1 MPEGLLA
8 ALALPGLWG
17 LLATVTLAGVVF
29 GFAGFGAALVFL
41 PVAVALVPPE
51 LAVAAFSLSAL
62 SSLVTVVPRAWTS
75 IDRRAVGV
83 LLIAAM
89 AGFPFGIWAL
99 RTWDETVIRWLV
111 SGVVLVTLAALV
123 AGWRMKTAPTTGARI
138 GVGAATGVIGGAT
151 GLTGPV
157 VILFNL
163 GAGAP
168 ALVTRANT
176 LVFLTLS
183 SVLLLPQLW
192 LQGLLRVE
200 ALWLGLVLVAPY
212 ALGNRLGQALFDP
225 GREGLYRWV
234 AYAIIAA
241 AAVAG
246 LPIWS

>member
-17 LLATVTLAGVVF
+17 LLAAVTVAGVIF

-51 LAVAAFSLSAL
+51 LAVAAFSVSAL
-62 SSLVTVVPRAWTS
+62 SSLVTVVPRAWNV

-83 LLIAAM
+83 MLAAAM
-89 AGFPFGIWAL
+89 AGFPFGVWAL
-99 RTWDETVIRWLV
+99 RSFDPTVIRWLV

-123 AGWRMKTAPTTGARI
+123 AGWRMRTEPGTSARV

-183 SVLLLPQLW
+183 SLLLLPQLAV
-192 LQGLLRVE
+192 QGLLRPE
-200 ALWLGLVLVAPY
+200 ALWLGLVFLLPY
-212 ALGNRLGQALFDP
+212 ALGSRLGQALFDP
-225 GREGLYRWV
+225 GREGLYRRV

-241 AAVAG
+241 SALAG

>member
-17 LLATVTLAGVVF
+17 LLAAVSVAGVVF

-62 SSLVTVVPRAWTS
+62 ASLVTVVPRAWAV
-75 IDRRAVGV
+75 IDRRAVA
-83 LLIAAM
+83 LLLVAAM
-89 AGFPFGIWAL
+89 AGFPLGIWAL
-99 RTWDETVIRWLV
+99 RTWDANTIRWLV
-111 SGVVLVTLAALV
+111 SGLVLVTLAALA
-123 AGWRMKTAPTTGARI
+123 AGWRMKAAPTTGARL

-168 ALVTRANT
+168 AAVTRANT

-183 SVLLLPQLW
+183 SLLLVPQLW
-192 LQGLLRVE
+192 LQGVLRPE
-200 ALWLGLVLVAPY
+200 ALWLWLVLVVPY

-225 GREGLYRWV
+225 GREGLYRRV
-234 AYAIIAA
+234 AYAIIAVSA
-241 AAVAG
+241 LAG
-246 LPIWS
+246 LPVWS